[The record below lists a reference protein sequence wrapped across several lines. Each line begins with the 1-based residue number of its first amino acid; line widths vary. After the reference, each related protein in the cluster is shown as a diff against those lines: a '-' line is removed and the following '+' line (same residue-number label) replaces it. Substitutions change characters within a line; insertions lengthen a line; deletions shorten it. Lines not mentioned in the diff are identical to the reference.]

1 MTSNPNYK
9 GSLIFG
15 DYQLDNYAKK
25 GLTEKDIFWAN
36 TESND
41 YYWTIR
47 MDEVRFSDMPVKL
60 NIESKHFILDTGMSF
75 GIIPIQDF
83 NAITEYLFYD
93 KLVDFEE
100 SEHFEGYFTAI
111 MNE

>member
-1 MTSNPNYK
+1 M
-9 GSLIFG
+9 
-15 DYQLDNYAKK
+15 
-25 GLTEKDIFWAN
+25 E
-36 TESND
+36 
-41 YYWTIR
+41 
-47 MDEVRFSDMPVKL
+47 EVRFSDMPKKL
-60 NIESKHFILDTGMSF
+60 NIEAKHFILDTGMSF